1 LSGAPASAGIDGSTA
16 WAVRSRVIGLVVV
29 LSMVG
34 AGLVIAGAVK
44 ADSLADGVS
53 GLGAMQGPAL
63 AVGGALLVAL
73 MVPAGLVAA
82 AAGYAVGTIA
92 GTVVA
97 VIATTVGAVLCA
109 ALSRVVGTPAARD
122 VFGPRVQRT
131 VAWLEARPGRTV
143 VLARVVP
150 GMPFNTM
157 SVVLGFTRIPL
168 LTIAAGTAI
177 GFLPR
182 CFAYAALGG
191 SLHDLGSPE
200 AKAALAASVVIAIV
214 AIVLP
219 RVLVHG
225 GRPAEE
231 RA

>member
-1 LSGAPASAGIDGSTA
+1 MTGAPVSAGIDASTV

-29 LSMVG
+29 LSMIG

-44 ADSLADGVS
+44 AAALADSVE
-53 GLGAMQGPAL
+53 GLGALQGPAL

-73 MVPAGLVAA
+73 MVPAGLIAG

-92 GTVVA
+92 GTAVAVVA
-97 VIATTVGAVLCA
+97 TTAGAVLCA
-109 ALSRVVGTPAARD
+109 ALSRAVGTPAARD
-122 VFGPRVQRT
+122 VFGPRVRRT

-143 VLARVVP
+143 VFARVVP

-168 LTIAAGTAI
+168 LTIAVGTAI

-182 CFAYAALGG
+182 SFAYAALGG
-191 SLHDLGSPE
+191 SLHDLDSPE
-200 AKAALAASVVIAIV
+200 AKAALAASVVIAIAAV
-214 AIVLP
+214 VLP
-219 RVLVHG
+219 RVLLR
-225 GRPAEE
+225 GRA
-231 RA
+231 R